1 MTTPVCPPARAGRL
15 ARCSLRRW
23 LATSVLL
30 IGVMLVL
37 SGCVGVSG
45 EGVPTPKVTVE
56 MGQSTRPADVTTGLQ
71 ILLIL
76 TVLAL
81 APALLIMVT
90 SFTRTIVVLGF
101 VRSAIGVPQLPPN
114 QVLIG
119 LALFLTFFTM
129 APVFAEINAVAL
141 EPYSKGQISQSEAIA
156 RAVGPLRTFML
167 KQTREKDL
175 ALFIEL
181 ARVERPRSPDD
192 LGLQIVV
199 PAFIISEL
207 RTAFQMGFF
216 IFIPFLVIDLVVSS
230 SLMSMGMMMLPP
242 SLISLPFKVLLFVL
256 ADGWYLITRSLVA
269 SFS

>member
-1 MTTPVCPPARAGRL
+1 MLLL
-15 ARCSLRRW
+15 A
-23 LATSVLL
+23 
-30 IGVMLVL
+30 
-37 SGCVGVSG
+37 GCVGAPV
-45 EGVPTPKVTVE
+45 EGVPSPKVTVE
-56 MGQSTRPADVTTGLQ
+56 VGQATKPADAAVGLQ
-71 ILLIL
+71 IVLLL

-129 APVFAEINAVAL
+129 APVWSEVNAAAI
-141 EPYSKGQISQSEAIA
+141 EPYTKGTITQSEAIT
-156 RAVGPLRTFML
+156 RAIVPVRSFMV
-167 KQTREKDL
+167 KNTREKDL
-175 ALFIEL
+175 ALFVQL
-181 ARVERPRSPDD
+181 SKAERPKTPDD
-192 LGLQIVV
+192 LGLQVVV

-269 SFS
+269 SFV

>member
-1 MTTPVCPPARAGRL
+1 MKARTLSPRRQARFAL
-15 ARCSLRRW
+15 AAFLF
-23 LATSVLL
+23 VGLL
-30 IGVMLVL
+30 LTL
-37 SGCVGVSG
+37 SGCVGGPV
-45 EGVPTPKVTVE
+45 EGVPAPKVTVE
-56 MGQSTRPADVTTGLQ
+56 VGQATRPADAAIGLQ
-71 ILLIL
+71 IVLLL

-129 APVFAEINAVAL
+129 APVWAEVNAVAID
-141 EPYSKGQISQSEAIA
+141 PYLKGAISQSEAIN
-156 RAVGPLRTFML
+156 RAIVPVRTFMV

-175 ALFIEL
+175 ALFVQL
-181 ARVERPRSPDD
+181 SKSERPRSPDD
-192 LGLQIVV
+192 LGLHVVV

-216 IFIPFLVIDLVVSS
+216 IFIPFLIIDLVVSS

-269 SFS
+269 SFV